1 MAITKIYKGD
11 IGRKFILDADED
23 ISAATIL
30 QLKYIKPDGI
40 TGTWDGSVEKSHYA
54 FYITQDADDLD
65 QTGKWRIQL
74 YVEIDGA
81 KIHGDIEDFHVY
93 KRLTDY

>member
-1 MAITKIYKGD
+1 MSLSKMYKGD
-11 IGRKFILDADED
+11 IGRKFILDADEN
-23 ISAATIL
+23 ITTATVVEL
-30 QLKYIKPDGI
+30 RYIKPDGT
-40 TGTWDGSVEKSHYA
+40 TGTWSGSVENLKYA
-54 FYITQDADDLD
+54 FYITQDANDLD
-65 QTGKWRIQL
+65 QTGTWRVQL